1 MKLAGIKLVPKSLF
15 GRLLV
20 SAGLFIL
27 IALVVAGVSIGRV
40 LERFVMQGLDKRL
53 DSQIVLLSRAIGPDG
68 TLDKTRVV
76 DVPPFDRPGSGWS
89 WQIHTSA
96 LVIQSGS
103 LGSATM
109 PVPVLQPPRR
119 HTRRILDERPV
130 DGVSGSG
137 EPIHFRVLS
146 VNTATGPVTI
156 TAAGP
161 RAIAERPLREALVPL
176 SLSLLI
182 LGIVLFLAT
191 FLQLRFGLRP
201 LHGLENALAAVR
213 QGRARHV
220 PPDQPIELR
229 ALVSEL
235 NALIDQN
242 EAGLENARR
251 HVANLA
257 HGLKTPLAALKVKL
271 EEGARDPDGSL
282 GELAGQ
288 MDASIRHHLGRARA
302 SSPGGPAR
310 RATVLRPHVAD
321 LTATLARIH
330 ADRVLAVDVVVPA
343 DLTVACDPQD
353 LDEMLGNLLDN
364 AWRWAKAGIRVV
376 ARQTGAM
383 IELTIADDGPGLSEE
398 ARADALVAGRRLDER
413 GDGHGFGLTITR
425 ELAELYGGTLTLG
438 SSELGGLA
446 VVLSLPFMANSA
458 I

>member
-1 MKLAGIKLVPKSLF
+1 MKLAGIKLVPRSLF
-15 GRLLV
+15 GRLLA
-20 SAGLFIL
+20 SAGLFIM

-53 DSQIVLLSRAIGPDG
+53 DSQILLLSRAVRPDG
-68 TLDKTRVV
+68 TLDKALVV
-76 DVPPFDRPGSGWS
+76 DIPPFDRPGSGWS
-89 WQIHTSA
+89 WQIKTSA
-96 LVIQSGS
+96 LVIRSAS
-103 LGSATM
+103 LGREAM
-109 PVPVLQPPRR
+109 PALQPLRR
-119 HTRRILDERPV
+119 HARRILDERPV
-130 DGVSGSG
+130 DGVSRSG
-137 EPIHFRVLS
+137 EHIHFRMLS
-146 VNTATGPVTI
+146 INTATGPVTI

-161 RAIAERPLREALVPL
+161 RAIVERPLREALVPL

-182 LGIVLFLAT
+182 LGIVLLAAT
-191 FLQLRFGLRP
+191 FLQLRFGLGP
-201 LHGLENALAAVR
+201 LRGLERALAAVR
-213 QGRARHV
+213 QGAARHV

-242 EAGLENARR
+242 EAGLDNARR

-271 EEGARDPDGSL
+271 DEDGRDPDGSL
-282 GELAGQ
+282 AELAGR

-310 RATVLRPHVAD
+310 RATVLGPHVVD

-330 ADRVLAVDVVVPA
+330 ADRVLAVDIAIPPE
-343 DLTVACDPQD
+343 LTVACDPQD

-364 AWRWAKAGIRVV
+364 AWRWAKAGIHVE
-376 ARQTGAM
+376 ARETGGM
-383 IELTIADDGPGLSEE
+383 LELTIADDGPGLSEG

-425 ELAELYGGTLTLG
+425 ELAELYGGTLVLD
-438 SSELGGLA
+438 SSQLGGLA
-446 VVLSLPFMANSA
+446 AILTLPRMAGSDF
-458 I
+458 